1 MHNMHSVTNSRMLI
15 MGLMLLASTS
25 LHAQSPGEKLFL
37 QNCAVCHA
45 ADGGGAMPGVQD
57 LAGSP
62 TWTKHSDKEILT
74 LVKQGIQKPGAA
86 IAMPPKG
93 GNARLADNELMEI
106 ISYMRAAF
114 SK

>member
-1 MHNMHSVTNSRMLI
+1 MIILT
-15 MGLMLLASTS
+15 STS
-25 LHAQSPGEKLFL
+25 LHAESKGEKLFL

-45 ADGGGAMPGVQD
+45 ADGGGAMPGVPD
-57 LAGSP
+57 FTGSP
-62 TWTKHSDKEILT
+62 IWSKQSDKEL
-74 LVKQGIQKPGAA
+74 LVRVKQGIQTPGAA

-93 GNARLADNELMEI
+93 GNANLSDNELMEI

>member
-1 MHNMHSVTNSRMLI
+1 MQNAFSVINSRILI
-15 MGLMLLASTS
+15 MGLILLTSTS
-25 LHAQSPGEKLFL
+25 LHAESRGGNLFL

-45 ADGGGAMPGVQD
+45 ADGGGTMPGVPD

-62 TWTKHSDKEILT
+62 FWSKQSDKEVLER
-74 LVKQGIQKPGAA
+74 VKQGIQTPGAA

-93 GNARLADNELMEI
+93 GNAKLSDNELLEI

>member
-1 MHNMHSVTNSRMLI
+1 MQNSSMVTNSRMLI
-15 MGLMLLASTS
+15 MGLFILASTS
-25 LHAQSPGEKLFL
+25 LHAESRGEKLFL

-45 ADGGGAMPGVQD
+45 ADGGGAMPGVPD

-62 TWTKHSDKEILT
+62 AWTKQSDKEILER
-74 LVKQGIQKPGAA
+74 VKQGIQKPGAT

-93 GNARLADNELMEI
+93 GNAKLSDNELLEI
-106 ISYMRAAF
+106 VSYMRAAF